1 MKLKVK
7 KIKWTKNNN
16 QWTKKKNPMQA
27 NLGWPSTPK
36 LKKDLTPAIIFLKKK
51 KQATCYLFPLRW

>member
-16 QWTKKKNPMQA
+16 QWTKKKNPCRPTLVGLA
-27 NLGWPSTPK
+27 HLS
-36 LKKDLTPAIIFLKKK
+36 LKKT
-51 KQATCYLFPLRW
+51 

>member
-16 QWTKKKNPMQA
+16 QWTKKKKPHVGQPWLA
-27 NLGWPSTPK
+27 
-36 LKKDLTPAIIFLKKK
+36 
-51 KQATCYLFPLRW
+51 

>member
-16 QWTKKKNPMQA
+16 QWTKKKNPM
-27 NLGWPSTPK
+27 LVGLHT
-36 LKKDLTPAIIFLKKK
+36 
-51 KQATCYLFPLRW
+51 